1 MNRFDYRDSRARR
14 RSARVAM
21 LAAGGLIGAVALTG
35 CSAGQVAQTA
45 MQQSAV
51 DGNQAVIN
59 NVALRNVRIQALQ
72 TGDFLRPGA
81 TVDLVLVAVNQ
92 SPDITDK
99 LVGITT
105 DIGKVTV
112 TGDPTL
118 HASGVLFVGSQ
129 NGQSKKSDRAVENG
143 ISCMSCHARGMILK
157 DDQVRPHVLGNPAAF
172 SKEDRDTILALYPPR
187 EKFAELI
194 QKDSQRFKDAV
205 ARTGAQ
211 LSASEPVGTALTT
224 SLASWTLSV

>member
-1 MNRFDYRDSRARR
+1 VNRFDYRDSKSRSSR
-14 RSARVAM
+14 RSAKLAA
-21 LAAGGLIGAVALTG
+21 LAAGALIGAGAIAG
-35 CSAGQVAQTA
+35 CSAGQVSQTS

-59 NVALRNVRIQALQ
+59 NVALRNVHIQALQ

-81 TVDLVLVAVNQ
+81 TLDLVLVAVNQ

-99 LVGITT
+99 LIGITT

-129 NGQSKKSDRAVENG
+129 NGQSKKSDHAVENADSVKATIALSKPITNG
-143 ISCMSCHARGMILK
+143 PNYDFTFNFEKAGSVSVGVPISAPESAPQHESPG
-157 DDQVRPHVLGNPAAF
+157 PA
-172 SKEDRDTILALYPPR
+172 
-187 EKFAELI
+187 
-194 QKDSQRFKDAV
+194 
-205 ARTGAQ
+205 
-211 LSASEPVGTALTT
+211 
-224 SLASWTLSV
+224 

>member
-1 MNRFDYRDSRARR
+1 VNHFDYRDSKRRASR
-14 RSARVAM
+14 RSARVAA
-21 LAAGGLIGAVALTG
+21 LAAGGLIGAVALAG
-35 CSAGQVAQTA
+35 CSAGQVSQTS

-81 TVDLVLVAVNQ
+81 TVDLVLVVINQ
-92 SPDITDK
+92 SPDVTDK

-118 HASGVLFVGSQ
+118 PAGGTLFVGAP
-129 NGQSKKSDRAVENG
+129 NGQNQKAVDAVEDAAAVKATVALAKPITNG
-143 ISCMSCHARGMILK
+143 PNYNFTFDFEKAGSVSVAVPISAPEGPRQIE
-157 DDQVRPHVLGNPAAF
+157 PPAPA
-172 SKEDRDTILALYPPR
+172 
-187 EKFAELI
+187 
-194 QKDSQRFKDAV
+194 
-205 ARTGAQ
+205 
-211 LSASEPVGTALTT
+211 
-224 SLASWTLSV
+224 

>member
-1 MNRFDYRDSRARR
+1 MNRFDYRVSKPRSSR
-14 RSARVAM
+14 RSAKLAA
-21 LAAGGLIGAVALTG
+21 LAAGAVIGAGAIAG
-35 CSAGQVAQTA
+35 CSAGQVSQTS

-59 NVALRNVRIQALQ
+59 NVALRNIRIQALQ
-72 TGDFLRPGA
+72 SGDFLRPGA

-118 HASGVLFVGSQ
+118 HPSGVLFVGSQ

-143 ISCMSCHARGMILK
+143 DSVKATIALSKPITNGPNYDFTFNFEKAGSVSVGVPISAPESG
-157 DDQVRPHVLGNPAAF
+157 PHHESPGPA
-172 SKEDRDTILALYPPR
+172 
-187 EKFAELI
+187 
-194 QKDSQRFKDAV
+194 
-205 ARTGAQ
+205 
-211 LSASEPVGTALTT
+211 
-224 SLASWTLSV
+224 

>member
-1 MNRFDYRDSRARR
+1 VNRFDYRDSKSRSSR
-14 RSARVAM
+14 RSAKLAA
-21 LAAGGLIGAVALTG
+21 LAAGAVIGAGAIAG
-35 CSAGQVAQTA
+35 CSAGQVSQTA

-51 DGNQAVIN
+51 DGSQAVIN

-99 LVGITT
+99 LIGITT

-129 NGQSKKSDRAVENG
+129 NGQSKKSDNAVENADSVKATIALSKPITNG
-143 ISCMSCHARGMILK
+143 PNYDFTFNFEKAGSVSVGVPISAPESA
-157 DDQVRPHVLGNPAAF
+157 PHHESPGPA
-172 SKEDRDTILALYPPR
+172 
-187 EKFAELI
+187 
-194 QKDSQRFKDAV
+194 
-205 ARTGAQ
+205 
-211 LSASEPVGTALTT
+211 
-224 SLASWTLSV
+224 

>member
-1 MNRFDYRDSRARR
+1 VNRFDYRVPRPR
-14 RSARVAM
+14 RSAKLAG
-21 LAAGGLIGAVALTG
+21 LAASAVIGAVALSG
-35 CSAGQVAQTA
+35 CGAGQLSQTA

-51 DGNQAVIN
+51 DGNQAVVK

-72 TGDFLRPGA
+72 TGDYLHPGD

-118 HASGVLFVGSQ
+118 HPSGVLFVGAQ
-129 NGQSKKSDRAVENG
+129 NGQPKKADDAIENADTVKATIALSQPITNG
-143 ISCMSCHARGMILK
+143 PNYDVTFNFEKAGSVSVQVPISAPEEG
-157 DDQVRPHVLGNPAAF
+157 PH
-172 SKEDRDTILALYPPR
+172 R
-187 EKFAELI
+187 
-194 QKDSQRFKDAV
+194 
-205 ARTGAQ
+205 
-211 LSASEPVGTALTT
+211 
-224 SLASWTLSV
+224 

>member
-1 MNRFDYRDSRARR
+1 VNRFDYRDSKSHLSRR
-14 RSARVAM
+14 WAKLAT
-21 LAAGGLIGAVALTG
+21 LAAGALIGAGPLAG
-35 CSAGQVAQTA
+35 CSAGQVSQTS

-59 NVALRNVRIQALQ
+59 NVALRDVHIQALQ

-129 NGQSKKSDRAVENG
+129 NGQSKKSDHPAENG
-143 ISCMSCHARGMILK
+143 DTVKATVALSKPITNGPNYDFTFNFEKAGSVSVAVPISAPESSH
-157 DDQVRPHVLGNPAAF
+157 H
-172 SKEDRDTILALYPPR
+172 
-187 EKFAELI
+187 
-194 QKDSQRFKDAV
+194 
-205 ARTGAQ
+205 
-211 LSASEPVGTALTT
+211 
-224 SLASWTLSV
+224 

>member
-1 MNRFDYRDSRARR
+1 VNRFDYRDSKSHSS
-14 RSARVAM
+14 RSLAKVAA
-21 LAAGGLIGAVALTG
+21 LAAGGLIGAVALAG
-35 CSAGQVAQTA
+35 CSAGQLSQTA

-51 DGNQAVIN
+51 DGNQAVVN

-81 TVDLVLVAVNQ
+81 TVDLQLVAVNQ

-118 HASGVLFVGSQ
+118 PASGVLFVGPRS
-129 NGQSKKSDRAVENG
+129 GQHQKAADAVESADSVTATVALAKPITNG
-143 ISCMSCHARGMILK
+143 PNYEFTFTFEKAGSVSVAVPISAPEGPRQNEPPG
-157 DDQVRPHVLGNPAAF
+157 PA
-172 SKEDRDTILALYPPR
+172 
-187 EKFAELI
+187 
-194 QKDSQRFKDAV
+194 
-205 ARTGAQ
+205 
-211 LSASEPVGTALTT
+211 
-224 SLASWTLSV
+224 

>member
-1 MNRFDYRDSRARR
+1 MNRFDYRVSKSRSSR
-14 RSARVAM
+14 RSAKLAA
-21 LAAGGLIGAVALTG
+21 LAAGAVIAAGAIAG
-35 CSAGQVAQTA
+35 CSAGQVSQTA

-112 TGDPTL
+112 TGDPVL
-118 HASGVLFVGSQ
+118 PASGVLFIGGPNSQ
-129 NGQSKKSDRAVENG
+129 HKNAVDAVENAHSVKATVTLTKPITNG
-143 ISCMSCHARGMILK
+143 LDYDFTFNFEKAGSVTVAVPISAPDGPG
-157 DDQVRPHVLGNPAAF
+157 QNEPPGPA
-172 SKEDRDTILALYPPR
+172 
-187 EKFAELI
+187 
-194 QKDSQRFKDAV
+194 
-205 ARTGAQ
+205 
-211 LSASEPVGTALTT
+211 
-224 SLASWTLSV
+224 

>member
-1 MNRFDYRDSRARR
+1 MNRFDYRDPKSRSSRR
-14 RSARVAM
+14 PAKLAS
-21 LAAGGLIGAVALTG
+21 LAAAALVGAGAIAG
-35 CSAGQVAQTA
+35 CSAGQVSQTA

-72 TGDFLRPGA
+72 NGDFLRPGA

-118 HASGVLFVGSQ
+118 PASGVLFVGGQ
-129 NGQSKKSDRAVENG
+129 NGQTKKADDAVENAEAVKATIALSKPITNG
-143 ISCMSCHARGMILK
+143 PNYDVTFNFEKAGTVSVPVPISAPES
-157 DDQVRPHVLGNPAAF
+157 
-172 SKEDRDTILALYPPR
+172 
-187 EKFAELI
+187 
-194 QKDSQRFKDAV
+194 SQH
-205 ARTGAQ
+205 
-211 LSASEPVGTALTT
+211 
-224 SLASWTLSV
+224 

>member
-1 MNRFDYRDSRARR
+1 VNRFDYRVSKSRSSR
-14 RSARVAM
+14 RSPKLAA
-21 LAAGGLIGAVALTG
+21 LAAGALIGAGSIAG
-35 CSAGQVAQTA
+35 CSAGQVSQTA

-59 NVALRNVRIQALQ
+59 NVALRNVHIQALQ

-118 HASGVLFVGSQ
+118 PASGVLFVGPQ
-129 NGQSKKSDRAVENG
+129 NGQSKKSVSAVENANSVKATIALSKPITNG
-143 ISCMSCHARGMILK
+143 PNYDFTFNFEKAGSVSMGVPISAPESGPDHESPG
-157 DDQVRPHVLGNPAAF
+157 PA
-172 SKEDRDTILALYPPR
+172 
-187 EKFAELI
+187 
-194 QKDSQRFKDAV
+194 
-205 ARTGAQ
+205 
-211 LSASEPVGTALTT
+211 
-224 SLASWTLSV
+224 

>member
-1 MNRFDYRDSRARR
+1 VNRFDYRVSKPRSSR
-14 RSARVAM
+14 RSAKLAA
-21 LAAGGLIGAVALTG
+21 LAAGAVIGAGAIAG
-35 CSAGQVAQTA
+35 CSAGQVSQTS

-59 NVALRNVRIQALQ
+59 NVALRNIRIQALQ
-72 TGDFLRPGA
+72 SGDFLRPGA

-118 HASGVLFVGSQ
+118 HPSGVLFVGSQ
-129 NGQSKKSDRAVENG
+129 NGQSKKSDSAVENG
-143 ISCMSCHARGMILK
+143 DSVKATVALSKPITNGPNYDFTFNFEKAGSVSVGVPISAPESG
-157 DDQVRPHVLGNPAAF
+157 PHHESPGPA
-172 SKEDRDTILALYPPR
+172 
-187 EKFAELI
+187 
-194 QKDSQRFKDAV
+194 
-205 ARTGAQ
+205 
-211 LSASEPVGTALTT
+211 
-224 SLASWTLSV
+224 

>member
-1 MNRFDYRDSRARR
+1 MNRFDYRVSKSRSSR
-14 RSARVAM
+14 RSAKLAA
-21 LAAGGLIGAVALTG
+21 LAAGAVIVAG
-35 CSAGQVAQTA
+35 CSAGQVSQTA

-59 NVALRNVRIQALQ
+59 NVALRNVHIQALQ

-118 HASGVLFVGSQ
+118 HASGVLFVGAQ
-129 NGQSKKSDRAVENG
+129 NGQSKKSDSAVENADSVKASIALSKPITNG
-143 ISCMSCHARGMILK
+143 PNYDFTFNFEKAGRVSVGVPISAPESA
-157 DDQVRPHVLGNPAAF
+157 PHHESPGPA
-172 SKEDRDTILALYPPR
+172 
-187 EKFAELI
+187 
-194 QKDSQRFKDAV
+194 
-205 ARTGAQ
+205 
-211 LSASEPVGTALTT
+211 
-224 SLASWTLSV
+224 

>member
-1 MNRFDYRDSRARR
+1 VNRFDYRDSRARR

-21 LAAGGLIGAVALTG
+21 LAVGGLIGAVALTG

-112 TGDPTL
+112 TGDPVL
-118 HASGVLFVGSQ
+118 PASGVLFIGGPNSQ
-129 NGQSKKSDRAVENG
+129 HKKAVDAVE
-143 ISCMSCHARGMILK
+143 
-157 DDQVRPHVLGNPAAF
+157 
-172 SKEDRDTILALYPPR
+172 
-187 EKFAELI
+187 
-194 QKDSQRFKDAV
+194 DAHSV
-205 ARTGAQ
+205 KAT
-211 LSASEPVGTALTT
+211 VALTKPIT
-224 SLASWTLSV
+224 NGLDYDFTFNFEKAGSVSVAVPISAPDGPPQNEPPGPA

>member
-112 TGDPTL
+112 TGDPVL
-118 HASGVLFVGSQ
+118 PASGVLFIGGPNSQ
-129 NGQSKKSDRAVENG
+129 HKKAVDAVE
-143 ISCMSCHARGMILK
+143 
-157 DDQVRPHVLGNPAAF
+157 
-172 SKEDRDTILALYPPR
+172 
-187 EKFAELI
+187 
-194 QKDSQRFKDAV
+194 DAHSV
-205 ARTGAQ
+205 KAT
-211 LSASEPVGTALTT
+211 VALTKPIT
-224 SLASWTLSV
+224 NGLDYDFTFNFEKAGSVSVAVPISAPDGPPQNEPPGPA